1 MILITGA
8 SGSIGKFLFEKYS
21 KKGEIVCGTYYSSL
35 ENFDNH
41 LFKVDIS
48 NHNDVNNWILSLDKI
63 QDVTLIN
70 CAGISY
76 NSFAHKA
83 DPLEWKKVIDVNV
96 YGTFNCIRYL
106 LPIMREQ
113 KYGRIINLSSVV
125 PQKPT
130 PGVSAYSA
138 SKAALWGLTKSIA
151 AEVGTLNIT
160 INNINLGYVNL
171 GMGIE
176 KVPLSYQEEIKKQI
190 PNGRFC
196 DPIDIYTTVE
206 YLRETSYINGA
217 SIDLNGGLI

>member
-8 SGSIGKFLFEKYS
+8 SRNIGKFLFEKYS
-21 KKGEIVCGTYYSSL
+21 QKGEIVYGTYRSTL
-35 ENFDNH
+35 ESDDNH

-48 NHNDVNNWILSLDKI
+48 DHNDVNKWITALGELNNI
-63 QDVTLIN
+63 TLIN

-76 NSFAHKA
+76 NSYAHKA

-96 YGTFNCIRYL
+96 NGTFNCIRYL
-106 LPIMREQ
+106 LPIMRKQ
-113 KYGRIINLSSVV
+113 QYGRIVNLSSVV
-125 PQKPT
+125 SQKPT

-151 AEVGTLNIT
+151 AEVGSLNIT
-160 INNINLGYVNL
+160 INSINLGYVNL

-176 KVPLSYQEEIKKQI
+176 KVPMEYQEVIKRQI
-190 PNGRFC
+190 PNGKFC
-196 DPIDIYTTVE
+196 DPIDIFTTIE